1 MLILEIKQ
9 SINSMK
15 YAGRMPCDDTG
26 RDWSDTAV
34 SQGIPRTDS
43 DHKKRLEES
52 QKEPTLPT
60 L

>member
-15 YAGRMPCDDTG
+15 YAGRMPYDDTG

-34 SQGIPRTDS
+34 SQGTPRIDS
-43 DHKKRLEES
+43 DHKKLLEES
-52 QKEPTLPT
+52 QKEPILPT